1 MNETSIEWYEESLE
15 NARITR
21 DALTNYLRLII
32 GDKNVTTEHVIRVAD
47 LIKTQKLYIDY
58 CERQIK
64 ELKGE
69 YKMFNEKT

>member
-21 DALTNYLRLII
+21 DALTNYLPLII

-69 YKMFNEKT
+69 

>member
-32 GDKNVTTEHVIRVAD
+32 GDQNVATEHVIRVAD
-47 LIKTQKLYIDY
+47 LIKTQRLYIDY

-69 YKMFNEKT
+69 

>member
-32 GDKNVTTEHVIRVAD
+32 GDENVTTEHVIRVAD

-69 YKMFNEKT
+69 

>member
-1 MNETSIEWYEESLE
+1 MDKASIEWYEESLE

-32 GDKNVTTEHVIRVAD
+32 GDENVTTEHVIRVAD

-69 YKMFNEKT
+69 

>member
-1 MNETSIEWYEESLE
+1 MDKASIEWYEESLE

-32 GDKNVTTEHVIRVAD
+32 GNENVTTEHVIRVAD

-58 CERQIK
+58 CER
-64 ELKGE
+64 
-69 YKMFNEKT
+69 

>member
-1 MNETSIEWYEESLE
+1 MDKTSIEWYEDSLE

-32 GDKNVTTEHVIRVAD
+32 GDENVTTEHVIRVAD

-69 YKMFNEKT
+69 

>member
-1 MNETSIEWYEESLE
+1 M
-15 NARITR
+15 

-69 YKMFNEKT
+69 

>member
-1 MNETSIEWYEESLE
+1 MDKTSIEWYEESLE

-21 DALTNYLRLII
+21 DALTNYLRLIT
-32 GDKNVTTEHVIRVAD
+32 GEKNVTTEHVIRVAD

-69 YKMFNEKT
+69 

>member
-1 MNETSIEWYEESLE
+1 MNETSTEWYEESLE

-69 YKMFNEKT
+69 

>member
-1 MNETSIEWYEESLE
+1 MNKTSIEWYEESLE

-32 GDKNVTTEHVIRVAD
+32 GDENVTTEHVIRVAD

-69 YKMFNEKT
+69 

>member
-1 MNETSIEWYEESLE
+1 MDKTSIEWYEESLE

-69 YKMFNEKT
+69 

>member
-1 MNETSIEWYEESLE
+1 MEEMMLETYENNLE

-32 GDKNVTTEHVIRVAD
+32 GDKNVKTEHVIRVAD
-47 LIKTQKLYIDY
+47 LIKTQRVYIAY

-69 YKMFNEKT
+69 

>member
-1 MNETSIEWYEESLE
+1 MDKTSIEWYEESLE

-32 GDKNVTTEHVIRVAD
+32 GDENVTTEHVIRVAD

-69 YKMFNEKT
+69 

>member
-1 MNETSIEWYEESLE
+1 MDKTSIEWYEESLE

-32 GDKNVTTEHVIRVAD
+32 SDENVTTEHVIRVAD

-69 YKMFNEKT
+69 